1 MKIRGARVVILL
13 LSILTIF
20 IGCDMES
27 VKEKPLEENKSAEER
42 VALDE
47 SAEVEDSVM
56 VEDSQTEEKIVRV
69 EEKANNEEDIVN
81 TDTKRN
87 VVESEEII
95 NDYDNFTY
103 IDYYN
108 QRFGYAIKYPSF
120 LTNKFGASNN
130 DGITAENNDKT
141 VSFIVYGS
149 NNALNQDSEDAF
161 NFSNSVRPFNNMTY
175 KSISDEFY
183 IVSGE
188 EDGSIYYE
196 YSIVGTGSI
205 NTFRIEYP
213 KSDKEYFDPIV
224 AEIYQSFIPGD
235 LSKGW

>member
-27 VKEKPLEENKSAEER
+27 VKEKPLEENKSSEER

-108 QRFGYAIKYPSF
+108 QRFGYTIKYPSF

-130 DGITAENNDKT
+130 DGITAEK
-141 VSFIVYGS
+141 
-149 NNALNQDSEDAF
+149 
-161 NFSNSVRPFNNMTY
+161 
-175 KSISDEFY
+175 
-183 IVSGE
+183 
-188 EDGSIYYE
+188 
-196 YSIVGTGSI
+196 
-205 NTFRIEYP
+205 
-213 KSDKEYFDPIV
+213 
-224 AEIYQSFIPGD
+224 
-235 LSKGW
+235 

>member
-27 VKEKPLEENKSAEER
+27 VKEKPLEESRALEENKSAEER

-47 SAEVEDSVM
+47 SAE

-87 VVESEEII
+87 VVESEGII

-103 IDYYN
+103 INYYN
-108 QRFGYAIKYPSF
+108 QRFGYDIKYPSF
-120 LTNKFGASNN
+120 LINKFGASNN

-149 NNALNQDSEDAF
+149 NNSLNQDSEDAF
-161 NFSNSVRPFNNMTY
+161 NFSNSVRPFNNIIY